1 MSQSAINEKP
11 VFVSRRMEQQ
21 WMRMQAVK
29 MARSGMG
36 VPEIAK
42 FFNVSIR
49 SIFKWIAAYS
59 SGGQKA
65 LQAKDGAG
73 RPPKVKPE
81 ELAWIAAT
89 VKDHTPDQLKFEFGL
104 WTVKLISALIE
115 RELNLKL
122 SAPTVMKIMK
132 QLGFTAQKPL
142 YRAYEQS
149 ATLVQEWRDTR
160 YPEIKKRAKEQGARI
175 MYADEAGLRS
185 DYHTGTTW
193 APKGQTP
200 VVRTTGKRFSIQM
213 LSAVGQDGHFEF
225 MLREGRVN
233 SEVFCDFLRQLILGS
248 KQPVFLIVDGS
259 SIHKAKVVKEFL
271 EENKGKIELHIIPPY
286 SPELN
291 PDEQVWKNVKAE
303 VSKQKLLD
311 REDLFK
317 LTHKALSRLKD
328 APKII
333 MGFFRHPEVAC

>member
-1 MSQSAINEKP
+1 MNQSALNEKP

-29 MARSGMG
+29 MARNGMG

-42 FFNVSIR
+42 FFGVSIR

-59 SGGQKA
+59 SGGQNA

-81 ELAWIAAT
+81 ELAWIAAK

-115 RELNLKL
+115 RDLNLKL

-149 ATLVQEWRDTR
+149 ATLVQEWRNTR

-248 KQPVFLIVDGS
+248 NQPIFLIVDGS
-259 SIHKAKVVKEFL
+259 SIHKAKIVKEFL
-271 EENKGKIELHIIPPY
+271 EENKDKIELHIIPPY

-328 APKII
+328 APKVI